1 MTKIV
6 KKMTKNAGED
16 VGERYLRITSV
27 LLEKLQ
33 VGAFTPVISVT
44 NSQKTNVHL
53 PLNPAI

>member
-16 VGERYLRITSV
+16 VRERYLRITSV
-27 LLEKLQ
+27 LSERLQ
-33 VGAFTPVISVT
+33 VGAFTSVISVT
-44 NSQKTNVHL
+44 NSPKTNVHL